1 MNRLLLWRR
10 NAQLFCHPHQLGQR
24 SRPHLLH
31 RAPALDFDA
40 KFGSPKFSGNLLIEQ
55 TAHSKRQYFAF
66 AWRQRG
72 VPRTLFSNL
81 SLALSICAV
90 ALDGL
95 VNRIEQRMKTVWSE
109 TQPHRPSSPVTLHC
123 YIDTDRQMFILFVK
137 SILDASSFC
146 QARKRKANIS
156 SSSALFVLTRSP
168 TPDSDRMLES

>member
-1 MNRLLLWRR
+1 MPNFSAIRTNSANDPARIFCIALLRWILTL
-10 NAQLFCHPHQLGQR
+10 NSVVPSLAAICLL
-24 SRPHLLH
+24 SRPL
-31 RAPALDFDA
+31 
-40 KFGSPKFSGNLLIEQ
+40 
-55 TAHSKRQYFAF
+55 TTKRQYFAF
-66 AWRQRG
+66 AWRQRD